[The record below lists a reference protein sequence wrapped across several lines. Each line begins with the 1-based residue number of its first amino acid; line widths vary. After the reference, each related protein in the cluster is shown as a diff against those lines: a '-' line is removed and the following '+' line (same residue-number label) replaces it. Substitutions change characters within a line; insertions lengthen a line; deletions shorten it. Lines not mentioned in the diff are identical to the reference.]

1 MCRWF
6 LFGLTGTLFLTFQ
19 EALDFLYTRHAT
31 GMKLGLD
38 HIRAL
43 VKDLKHPERTFKS
56 IHIAGTNGKGSTAS
70 ILASVF
76 QAAGYKTGLYTSPHL
91 ISVRE
96 RIQINSV
103 MISESRFTDYL
114 QKYRPLFEKNRAS
127 YFEIMTA
134 MAFLYFADEKVDIAI
149 LETGLGGR
157 LDATNVITPELCII
171 TDISFDHTK
180 TLGRRLKLIAAEKAG
195 IYKQNIPCVTG
206 VQRPQ
211 IIAHLKD
218 LAKQKSVPVFSTREE
233 VHTKN
238 YALNETGCRFQF
250 KWKDTVLHN
259 LHLNLLGI
267 HQVKNASTALLALQV
282 LQQNEWAFSEQDVR
296 QGLQS
301 VNWPARLQLLPGV
314 PRLLIDSAHNN
325 AGIRNLVY
333 NLNSLFSFRKLIF
346 VFGVLRDKDYSAMLH
361 KIASVADVILFTKP
375 DNERALDPT
384 VLSCHDSVSKKT
396 TEVYESINE
405 AINRACAIAGHEDL
419 ICAAGSIYFV
429 GEVLSWYQQNKNPRF
444 RTFSE

>member
-1 MCRWF
+1 MF
-6 LFGLTGTLFLTFQ
+6 DLTGTLFLTFQ

-70 ILASVF
+70 MLAAVF

-91 ISVRE
+91 INVRE
-96 RIQINSV
+96 RIQVDSV
-103 MISESRFTDYL
+103 MIPENCFIHYL
-114 QKYRPLFEKNRAS
+114 QQSLPLIEKHMVS

-134 MAFLYFADEKVDIAI
+134 MAFLYFSDEKVDIAI

-211 IIAHLKD
+211 IIAHLKN
-218 LAKQKSVPVFSTREE
+218 LAKEKCVPFFSTREE
-233 VHTKN
+233 VTTKIHT
-238 YALNETGCRFQF
+238 LDETGCRYRFQ
-250 KWKDTVLHN
+250 WKETVLSD
-259 LHLNLLGI
+259 LHLNLLGS

-282 LQQNEWAFSEQDVR
+282 LQQNGWVFSEQAVR
-296 QGLQS
+296 QGLQN
-301 VNWPARLQLLPGV
+301 VNWPARLQLLPGQ
-314 PRLLIDSAHNN
+314 PRLLVDSAHNN

-333 NLNSLFSFRKLIF
+333 HLNCLFNFKRLIF
-346 VFGVLRDKDYSAMLH
+346 VFGVLRDKDYSSMLH
-361 KIASVADVILFTKP
+361 MIASVADVILFTKP
-375 DNERALDPT
+375 DNERALDPNA
-384 VLSCHDSVSKKT
+384 LLHHESVSKKT
-396 TEVYESINE
+396 TEVYESIND
-405 AINRACAIAGHEDL
+405 AISRACAIAGHEDL

-429 GEVLSWYQQNKNPRF
+429 GEVLTWYQQNRNLQF
-444 RTFSE
+444 RTFSG